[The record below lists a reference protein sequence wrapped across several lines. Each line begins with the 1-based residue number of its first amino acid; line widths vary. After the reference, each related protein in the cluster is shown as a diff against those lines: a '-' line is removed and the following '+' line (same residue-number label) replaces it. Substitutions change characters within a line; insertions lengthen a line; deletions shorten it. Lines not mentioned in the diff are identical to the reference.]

1 MGMEAWSPMEV
12 ITEEE
17 GTSKAEIFVFG
28 LVVYEML
35 ALHSPHVDKLVVPDS
50 DEEDGWECG

>member
-1 MGMEAWSPMEV
+1 MEAWPPMEV
-12 ITEEE
+12 IKEEE
-17 GTSKAEIFVFG
+17 VTSKDFG